1 MTITG
6 VAKRWRFL
14 GLLAACIAL
23 AAFLSACASEGH
35 DTATSEKVLALEAKL
50 HSLEESL
57 EAMQEKNAALND
69 DLMVV
74 REENAALKS
83 ELAVLREEQAAF
95 VQAQEAAKSAQE
107 HEEEVAEFEEGQ
119 EQQLAALE
127 EGQARNDRRFDDLD
141 SRLQELEEV
150 ASQLELVL
158 PAIEKWFTG
167 MDERVKLLEGT
178 DVERTVNL
186 AESAGGEVYYI
197 DHPDREED
205 AILVMPLEPIEGNPL
220 IVSLHGFGGN
230 SADHA
235 IYVPFHERVLQDG
248 FGLILPNGIR
258 NEDGQRFWN
267 PTDPGSSFS
276 KASQDDYAYL
286 SHVII
291 EAQMLKDFGPVY
303 IFGYSN
309 GGFMAYHMACKGLPG
324 LRAVASLAGT
334 SYIDD
339 AACEGAAP
347 VSVLHI
353 HGTDD
358 AVVRFEGIE
367 GESGA
372 ADKDRPGYAGAHDM
386 VRSWGNRAGCDWPE
400 DPQPYAT
407 LDLDAYVPG
416 AETQA
421 YRLESGCA
429 EGVSIELWV
438 GDGSGHGPGYGGAFT
453 EALLDWLLAQK

>member
-1 MTITG
+1 
-6 VAKRWRFL
+6 
-14 GLLAACIAL
+14 
-23 AAFLSACASEGH
+23 
-35 DTATSEKVLALEAKL
+35 
-50 HSLEESL
+50 
-57 EAMQEKNAALND
+57 
-69 DLMVV
+69 
-74 REENAALKS
+74 
-83 ELAVLREEQAAF
+83 
-95 VQAQEAAKSAQE
+95 
-107 HEEEVAEFEEGQ
+107 
-119 EQQLAALE
+119 
-127 EGQARNDRRFDDLD
+127 
-141 SRLQELEEV
+141 
-150 ASQLELVL
+150 
-158 PAIEKWFTG
+158 
-167 MDERVKLLEGT
+167 MDQRVKLLEGT
-178 DVERTVNL
+178 DVERTVSL

-197 DHPDREED
+197 DHPEREED

-230 SADHA
+230 AADHA

-267 PTDPGSSFS
+267 PTDPGSSSS
-276 KASQDDYAYL
+276 KANQDDYAYL
-286 SHVII
+286 SHIII

-334 SYIDD
+334 SYVDD
-339 AACEGAAP
+339 TACEGAAP

-358 AVVRFEGIE
+358 AVVLFEGIE

-372 ADKDRPGYAGAHDM
+372 ADKDGPGYAGAQDM
-386 VRSWGNRAGCDWPE
+386 VRRWGERAGCDGPIAPE
-400 DPQPYAT
+400 PYVT

-416 AETQA
+416 AETRA

-429 EGVSIELWV
+429 DGISIELWA
-438 GDGSGHGPGYGGAFT
+438 GEGSSHGPGYGDAFT
-453 EALLDWLLAQK
+453 DALLDWLLAQK